1 VQLHRPDP
9 RGAAVAAIWDAYR
22 IGLSGR
28 PAATTILD
36 EWKSLRRFFEHVIG
50 RDLLAADPET
60 RETGAERLSR
70 AHAEARRAS
79 GIKDGTVLAELS
91 RLYTTCNWAFERQ
104 MIEKRP
110 RWAMLPKPRARTRH
124 LTRADFDKLLG
135 ACTMPHIR
143 LFAILAIGTA
153 GRMGAILDLT
163 WDRIDFAAG
172 LIHLD
177 DPE

>member
-1 VQLHRPDP
+1 MLH
-9 RGAAVAAIWDAYR
+9 
-22 IGLSGR
+22 
-28 PAATTILD
+28 
-36 EWKSLRRFFEHVIG
+36 EWKSLRRTFEHVIG
-50 RDLLAADPET
+50 KDLLAADPDT

-70 AHAEARRAS
+70 AHAEVRRAS
-79 GIKDGTVLAELS
+79 GINDGTILTELS
-91 RLYTTCNWAFERQ
+91 RLYTACNWASERQ

-110 RWAMLPKPRARTRH
+110 RWAMPPKPQARTRY
-124 LTRADFDKLLG
+124 LTRADFDKFLG
-135 ACTMPHIR
+135 ACNMPHIR

-163 WDRIDFAAG
+163 GDWTDFAAV